1 MILYTSI
8 LTVDSA
14 DFKTGTENK
23 LEQVQK
29 LASSSCSVEVLKGRL
44 CCQYDQR
51 SVVI

>member
-8 LTVDSA
+8 FTVDSA
-14 DFKTGTENK
+14 DFKIGTENK

-44 CCQYDQR
+44 YCQYDQR